1 LIDFGKSP
9 VRKREAARGLLIMMI
24 PANTYKT
31 AWFPDQVGLFHI
43 LAGSAIIVGVPKIS
57 AMLKILAQA
66 AG

>member
-1 LIDFGKSP
+1 ML
-9 VRKREAARGLLIMMI
+9 I

-43 LAGSAIIVGVPKIS
+43 LAGSAIIVGVPKFQHMI
-57 AMLKILAQA
+57 KILAQA